1 MNFYIIE
8 DDVATRRMLEQIIE
22 REDLGHVLGRAGSGQ
37 DVNGQQV
44 QEVDIILIDL
54 LMPERDGIETIQALR
69 REGYQGKFVMISQ
82 VNNKEMVGEAYAA
95 GVEYYI
101 HKPVNRLEVTSVLRR
116 VMETLALRKS
126 LSAIK
131 SSLFM
136 IEEFRPMKKEVPFD
150 TCVLNILTQLG
161 GAGEAGHK
169 DVCRLFT
176 YLYQQEQ
183 ETKREITPFPVLKDL
198 FASYLVREPKSVKAL
213 EQRLRRLIYQVMTH
227 MASIGLTDYANPT
240 FEYYASRLFDFEV
253 VRLRMRELEQGVK
266 TSKCKINMR
275 KFLSVLYTECKI
287 QHKNS

>member
-8 DDVATRRMLEQIIE
+8 DDVATRRMLEQIID
-22 REDLGHVLGRAGSGQ
+22 REALGKVRGMAGSGQ
-37 DVNGQQV
+37 DVNGQMV
-44 QEVDIILIDL
+44 QDIDIILIDL
-54 LMPERDGIETIQALR
+54 LMPERDGIETIQVLR

-101 HKPVNRLEVTSVLRR
+101 HKPVNRLEVTSVLHR
-116 VMETLALRKS
+116 VIETLALRKS
-126 LSAIK
+126 LSTIRK
-131 SSLFM
+131 SLFM
-136 IEEFRPMKKEVPFD
+136 VEEFQPVKKEIPFD

-161 GAGEAGHK
+161 GAGEAGYK
-169 DVCRLFT
+169 DVCQLFT
-176 YLYQQEQ
+176 YIYQQEQ
-183 ETKREITPFPVLKDL
+183 ETKREITPFLALKDL
-198 FASYLVREPKSVKAL
+198 FASYLVGEPKSVKAL

-227 MASIGLTDYANPT
+227 MASIALTDYANPT

>member
-8 DDVATRRMLEQIIE
+8 DDVATRRMLEQIIDHE
-22 REDLGHVLGRAGSGQ
+22 ALGKVRGMAGSGQ
-37 DVNGQQV
+37 DVNGQMV
-44 QEVDIILIDL
+44 QDIDIILIDL
-54 LMPERDGIETIQALR
+54 LMPERDGIETIQVLR

-101 HKPVNRLEVTSVLRR
+101 HKPVNRLEVTSVLQR
-116 VMETLALRKS
+116 VIETLALRKS
-126 LSAIK
+126 LLAIRK
-131 SSLFM
+131 SLFM
-136 IEEFRPMKKEVPFD
+136 VEEFQPVKKKIPFD

-161 GAGEAGHK
+161 GAGEAGYK
-169 DVCRLFT
+169 DVCQLFT

-183 ETKREITPFPVLKDL
+183 ETKREITPFPALKDL
-198 FASYLVREPKSVKAL
+198 FASYLVGEPKSVKAL

-227 MASIGLTDYANPT
+227 MASIALTDYANPT

>member
-8 DDVATRRMLEQIIE
+8 DDVATRRMLEQIID
-22 REDLGHVLGRAGSGQ
+22 REALGKVRGMAGSGQ
-37 DVNGQQV
+37 DVNGQMV
-44 QEVDIILIDL
+44 QDIDIILIDL
-54 LMPERDGIETIQALR
+54 LMPERDGIETIQVLR

-101 HKPVNRLEVTSVLRR
+101 HKPVNRLEVTSVLHR
-116 VMETLALRKS
+116 VIETLALRKS
-126 LSAIK
+126 LSAIRK
-131 SSLFM
+131 SLFM
-136 IEEFRPMKKEVPFD
+136 VEEFHPVKKEIPFD

-161 GAGEAGHK
+161 GAGEAGYK
-169 DVCRLFT
+169 DVCQLFT

-183 ETKREITPFPVLKDL
+183 ERKREITPFPALKDL
-198 FASYLVREPKSVKAL
+198 FAAYLVGEPKSVKAL

-227 MASIGLTDYANPT
+227 MASIALTDYANPT